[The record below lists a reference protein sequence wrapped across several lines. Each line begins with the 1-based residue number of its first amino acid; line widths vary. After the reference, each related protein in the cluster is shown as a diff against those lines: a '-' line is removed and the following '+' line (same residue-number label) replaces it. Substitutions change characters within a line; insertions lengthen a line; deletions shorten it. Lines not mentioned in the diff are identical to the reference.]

1 MKNKPTKLSW
11 LPSFLTRRTNPLKNK
26 QPSKFPW
33 SPSQHEISW
42 YPIPNNW
49 HIKIRCLDCDCPFV
63 RHIHHPKPLLWVK
76 TMAEFWTP
84 SLLTLSS
91 RWSVL
96 ILKSTPVGL
105 HYWRLFDGEV
115 VQRKLWGKL
124 GGQNS
129 FKFTYSGDVGVGK
142 VVLRVSKQQWR
153 LAHPRVSD
161 QQHLYCLKF
170 KH

>member
-1 MKNKPTKLSW
+1 MTVQEKYMIITWWWPRGRNSKVTIYILQTLRWWFWTVPDLLCPRSATL
-11 LPSFLTRRTNPLKNK
+11 LPEKRNCYD
-26 QPSKFPW
+26 
-33 SPSQHEISW
+33 H
-42 YPIPNNW
+42 
-49 HIKIRCLDCDCPFV
+49 
-63 RHIHHPKPLLWVK
+63 HIHHPQPRLWEK

-105 HYWRLFDGEV
+105 QYWRLFDGEV
-115 VQRKLWGKL
+115 VQIQLWGKL

-161 QQHLYCLKF
+161 
-170 KH
+170 